1 MMVEVGAAWGCR
13 GVGGFGGGGG
23 AQIQMQVQ
31 VSHASFC
38 KISELFDV
46 RACDTGVK
54 KLFTLS
60 LVPNAFFT
68 VVPKP

>member
-46 RACDTGVK
+46 FERVIVK
-54 KLFTLS
+54 KLFT
-60 LVPNAFFT
+60 FFST
-68 VVPKP
+68 ELIKLW